1 MARRE
6 EARRTDQRNR
16 SGTSKGAGRNTY
28 RYTTEVRGC
37 RFQGKFI
44 ESLLRRAESHDHSAN
59 SRSDRSDGDDAE
71 PGDKQAIPK
80 YSAAAATR
88 PGCFKWKCIK

>member
-1 MARRE
+1 MAGRE
-6 EARRTDQRNR
+6 EARRTDQRIR
-16 SGTSKGAGRNTY
+16 SGTSKSAGRNSY

-44 ESLLRRAESHDHSAN
+44 ASLLRRAERHDHSAN

-71 PGDKQAIPK
+71 PGDKQAISS
-80 YSAAAATR
+80 YATVTTTR
-88 PGCFKWKCIK
+88 LVCFKWKCIK